1 MTYSLSCGFRPGYAS
16 SGGKAN
22 EMNYEV
28 FDNGDAKYL
37 SWLAAYPSAF
47 VLNTYRTKGSAF
59 AKVHRATCS
68 HISSTAGI
76 PEGGFTTRADIK
88 VGAHV
93 IGDFVDFLI
102 AYKTIDGGG
111 IAPCKTCRATK
122 EVIIWSRTGTLPR
135 KPWTRRELLVL
146 LNLYEKIPFGKF
158 DQSNPVLIEVAA
170 CMLRSPGSVAMKLS
184 NLASLDASL
193 AARGIKG
200 LTGAS
205 ALDRQ
210 IWDEY
215 HLQHEE
221 LAPQGE
227 ALLSDLLTGDADA
240 TIEVT
245 TDAIDVLRPPV
256 GPTELIVSTKARR
269 GQSFFRQA
277 VLNAYGSRCA
287 VTGLGIRD
295 LLVASHIIPWN
306 VAEQHRLD
314 PQNGIALNALHDS
327 AFDRGLITFD
337 IELRL
342 VCAPMLRDHFANTT
356 IAQQFRAFEGK
367 PLDIPA
373 EAPGPKAEY
382 LAWHR
387 AELFNK

>member
-1 MTYSLSCGFRPGYAS
+1 
-16 SGGKAN
+16 
-22 EMNYEV
+22 MNYEV
-28 FDNGDAKYL
+28 FDGGDAMYL
-37 SWLAAYPSAF
+37 SWLAAHPHAF

-68 HISSTAGI
+68 HISSTVGI

-88 VGAHV
+88 VGANAV
-93 IGDFVDFLI
+93 EDFVDFLVT
-102 AYKTIDGGG
+102 YKTIDGGG
-111 IAPCKTCRATK
+111 IAPCKSCRATT
-122 EVIIWSRTGTLPR
+122 EVIPWHRPGTLSR
-135 KPWTRRELLVL
+135 KPWTREELLVL
-146 LNLYEKIPFGKF
+146 LTLYEKIPFGKF

-170 CMLRSPGSVAMKLS
+170 CMLRTPGSVAMKLS

-210 IWDEY
+210 IWEEY
-215 HLQHEE
+215 HRQHEE

-240 TIEVT
+240 IIEVT

-256 GPTELIVSTKARR
+256 GPTEMMVSAKARR

-287 VTGLGIRD
+287 VTGLSIRD

-306 VAEQHRLD
+306 AAEEHRLD
-314 PQNGIALNALHDS
+314 PQNGIALNALHDK

-337 IELRL
+337 TELRL
-342 VCAPMLRDHFANTT
+342 VCSKALRDHFADATVSQHFKT
-356 IAQQFRAFEGK
+356 YEGK
-367 PLDIPA
+367 PLAIPA
-373 EAPGPKAEY
+373 EAAGPKAEY
-382 LAWHR
+382 LEWHR
-387 AELFNK
+387 NKYGFKT